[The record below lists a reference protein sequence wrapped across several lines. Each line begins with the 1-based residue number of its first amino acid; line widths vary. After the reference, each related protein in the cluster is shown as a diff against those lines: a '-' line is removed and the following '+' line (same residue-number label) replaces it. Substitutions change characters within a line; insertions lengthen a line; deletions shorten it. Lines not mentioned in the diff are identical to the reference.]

1 MRIILLALISA
12 CASTPP
18 AQHPAPASA
27 PTTATAATAAPTT
40 ETATAAPK
48 TDAAMTGAP
57 KEEDRFE
64 FKVRQDF
71 FDGMRGDAA
80 ALDRAQ
86 KFCEDTLA
94 KNPDHA
100 EALVWHGAA
109 LAGRSAQAFA
119 KGDRD
124 TGMALYMKGLAEM
137 DRAVAL
143 APQSPGV
150 RIPRGAVM
158 LGMAPH
164 VPEPERTKLAERGVA
179 DYETT
184 LAAQQSYFTTLTL
197 HSREQ
202 LLYGLTD
209 GYAMLGQTDKARTTY
224 ERMRRDAA
232 GSELLSRAAERAA
245 GHEVA
250 GQAPC
255 EQCHAR

>member
-1 MRIILLALISA
+1 MRGYGKGMRIILLALITA

-18 AQHPAPASA
+18 ARHPAPA
-27 PTTATAATAAPTT
+27 PTATAAALKT
-40 ETATAAPK
+40 ETPK
-48 TDAAMTGAP
+48 P
-57 KEEDRFE
+57 EQRFD
-64 FKVRQDF
+64 FLVRQDF

-86 KFCEDTLA
+86 KLCEATLA
-94 KNPDHA
+94 KHPDHA

-109 LAGRSAQAFA
+109 LAARSSQAFA
-119 KGDRD
+119 AGDR
-124 TGMALYMKGLAEM
+124 GKGIELYTKALAEM
-137 DRAVAL
+137 DRAVTL

-158 LGMAPH
+158 LAMAPH

-184 LAAQQSYFTTLTL
+184 LAAQTSYFTTLTL

-209 GYAMLGQTDKARTTY
+209 GYAMLGETDKARATY
-224 ERMRRDAA
+224 ERMRHEAA

-250 GQAPC
+250 GTAPC

>member
-1 MRIILLALISA
+1 MRIILLALITA

-18 AQHPAPASA
+18 AQHPAASA
-27 PTTATAATAAPTT
+27 PTTAAAATD
-40 ETATAAPK
+40 APK
-48 TDAAMTGAP
+48 TAST
-57 KEEDRFE
+57 EERFD

-86 KFCEDTLA
+86 KLCEDTLA

-124 TGMALYMKGLAEM
+124 TGMALYTKGVAEM
-137 DRAVAL
+137 DRAVML

-158 LGMAPH
+158 LAMAPH
-164 VPEPERTKLAERGVA
+164 VPEPERTKLAERGVS

-184 LAAQQSYFTTLTL
+184 LAAQASYFTTLTL

-209 GYAMLGQTDKARTTY
+209 GYAMLGETDKARTTY
-224 ERMRRDAA
+224 ERMRHDAA

>member
-1 MRIILLALISA
+1 MRNILLVLITA
-12 CASTPP
+12 CATAQPP
-18 AQHPAPASA
+18 QHPTSASSA
-27 PTTATAATAAPTT
+27 KTDA
-40 ETATAAPK
+40 TATAAPK
-48 TDAAMTGAP
+48 TEATATDAAKTNAP
-57 KEEDRFE
+57 NEEDRFE

-109 LAGRSAQAFA
+109 LAGRSGQAFA

-137 DRAVAL
+137 DRAVTL

-158 LGMAPH
+158 LAMAPH
-164 VPEPERTKLAERGVA
+164 VPEPERTKLAERGIA
-179 DYETT
+179 DYEAT
-184 LAAQQSYFTTLTL
+184 LAAQQSYFSKLTL

-202 LLYGLTD
+202 LLYGLTN
-209 GYAMLGQTDKARTTY
+209 GYAMLGDTDKARATY
-224 ERMRRDAA
+224 ERMRHDAA
-232 GSELLSRAAERAA
+232 GSELLPRAAERAA
-245 GHEVA
+245 GHQVA
-250 GQAPC
+250 GDAPC
-255 EQCHAR
+255 EQCHGAAR